1 MRLSHRTLSG
11 IVIFTI
17 FLFLATVV
25 CCFGSKVGTDST
37 KGNSVVEEK
46 MTINSTLQDKAAFGK
61 GDVQS
66 QIAQMSEK
74 EKIWYLK
81 FQNGIPFFDG
91 WKDISQNI
99 ISNFPEEEKDRIKTS
114 LKKLGNKIGIE
125 WAKDNAIRKIDTDM
139 LRGWGKKLEK
149 AIDKGFKHVTE
160 TVHRVEREVDEIL
173 SSKLM
178 SKKKEN

>member
-1 MRLSHRTLSG
+1 MRLSHLTLSG
-11 IVIFTI
+11 TVILTI
-17 FLFLATVV
+17 FLLLVPVV
-25 CCFGSKVGTDST
+25 YCFGSSAGIETPKGKAVAAETKENDSAPHNKDAVG
-37 KGNSVVEEK
+37 KE
-46 MTINSTLQDKAAFGK
+46 
-61 GDVQS
+61 DVQK

-74 EKIWYLK
+74 EKTWFLK

-99 ISNFPEEEKDRIKTS
+99 ISNFPEQEKERIKTS

-149 AIDKGFKHVTE
+149 ALDKGFKHVTE
-160 TVHRVEREVDEIL
+160 TVHRVDREVDEIL
-173 SSKLM
+173 SATLM
-178 SKKKEN
+178 SKKKKS